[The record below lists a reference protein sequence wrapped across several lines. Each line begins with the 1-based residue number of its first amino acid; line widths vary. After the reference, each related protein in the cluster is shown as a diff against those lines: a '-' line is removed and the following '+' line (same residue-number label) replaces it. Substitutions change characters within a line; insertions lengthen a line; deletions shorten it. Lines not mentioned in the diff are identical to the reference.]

1 MKPNCTQPIKYKAA
15 GVILTL
21 LLTVS
26 LFIQSA
32 SAQLYNFSEEQM
44 KSFTA
49 ANPFGRFPG
58 GRPMIPEAVLDTFR
72 QMQIQVVEAVGSI
85 PREYANQYEAGW
97 KTLQPGKKLYGR
109 AFTVQFIPSRPD
121 LVAGMQSEATKNN
134 FAGLRNQTTI
144 DMLQKNDLVV
154 VDRFGK
160 VQGGTYVGDKLA
172 YYIWKTT
179 ETGVVVDGGIYLLEN
194 MAQTGMQA
202 FFRGTYPGPLSNA
215 TVSGINVPVRIGNAI
230 IMPGDLIIG
239 DQDGILAVP
248 PQFVS
253 AVIRNVIR
261 DRRRDVWMKK
271 AFDLKRYK
279 SSDIY
284 GRPKDPELLKL
295 FEEYLK
301 TGDARL
307 LPK

>member
-1 MKPNCTQPIKYKAA
+1 MKTN
-15 GVILTL
+15 
-21 LLTVS
+21 
-26 LFIQSA
+26 FIQQFKSYRQSFLPALVLAVLLFSQSA
-32 SAQLYNFSEEQM
+32 KAQLYNFSEEQM
-44 KSFTA
+44 TSFTA
-49 ANPFGRFPG
+49 TNPFGRFLG

-121 LVAGMQSEATKNN
+121 LVAGMQSEAKKNN
-134 FAGLRNQTTI
+134 FTGLRNQTTI

-154 VDRFGK
+154 VDLFGK

-194 MAQTGMQA
+194 MAQSGMQA
-202 FFRGTYPGPLSNA
+202 FYRGTYPGPLSNA

-248 PQFVS
+248 PQYVS

-271 AFDLKRYK
+271 AFDLKRFK

-284 GRPKDPELLKL
+284 GRPKDPELLKQ

-301 TGDARL
+301 TGDAKL

>member
-1 MKPNCTQPIKYKAA
+1 MKTRFS
-15 GVILTL
+15 
-21 LLTVS
+21 VS
-26 LFIQSA
+26 LKKCIWSILFTIPFIIPSA
-32 SAQLYNFSEEQM
+32 QAQLYNFSEEQM

-49 ANPFGRFPG
+49 QNPFDRFPG
-58 GRPMIPEAVLDTFR
+58 GRPMIPDAVLDTFR
-72 QMQIQVVEAVGSI
+72 QMQIQVVEAIGSI
-85 PREYANQYEAGW
+85 PREYANQYEANW
-97 KTLQPGKKLYGR
+97 KTLIPGKKLYGR

-121 LVAGMQSEATKNN
+121 LVAGMQSEAKKNN
-134 FAGLRNQTTI
+134 FTGLRNQTTI

-154 VDRFGK
+154 VDLFGK

-179 ETGVVVDGGIYLLEN
+179 GTGMVVDGGIYLLEN

-202 FFRGTYPGPLSNA
+202 FYRGTYPGALSNA
-215 TVSGINVPVRIGNAI
+215 TVSGINVPIRIGNAI
-230 IMPGDLIIG
+230 IMPGDLIMG

-253 AVIRNVIR
+253 KVIATVIK

-271 AFDLKRYK
+271 AFDLGRYK
-279 SSDIY
+279 STDIY
-284 GRPKDPELLKL
+284 YPKDPALLKQ

-301 TGDARL
+301 SGDSKL